1 MERTTEGTILVI
13 DNDES
18 LLAVLERRLEHLGYR
33 CDTAACGAQ
42 GIAGFDPDRH
52 DLVVTD
58 LNMPG
63 GDGVAL
69 ARAIR
74 EVSDVPIVVVTGY
87 RDAFRTRV
95 RAVPGLTVM
104 EKPFDFNDLVDVVD
118 AEIATWRAFR
128 ASA

>member
-1 MERTTEGTILVI
+1 MERTAAGTILVI

-18 LLAVLERRLEHLGYR
+18 LLAVLERRLGHLGYR
-33 CDTAACGAQ
+33 CDTAVCGAQ
-42 GIAGFDPDRH
+42 GIAGFDPERH

-63 GDGVAL
+63 GDGVEL

-74 EVSDVPIVVVTGY
+74 EISDVPIVIVTGY

-104 EKPFDFNDLVDVVD
+104 EKPFDFNDLVDLVD